1 MLSSQSSFSRTM
13 QLLMLSIVALGGMYA
28 RAELGPLQEAVKAS
42 LALSDER
49 IALLQGPALAVPLL
63 IGAIPLGL
71 LIDCYSRKYILV
83 VATLLNLLATATGG
97 VAREFSLL
105 LATRCAIGICAP
117 ATMIA
122 AYSVIAD
129 IYSLNRRGRATSAVV
144 IGAIAGTAGAF
155 ALGGE
160 LLATAGNGPDNWHR
174 VMLWTACMLLMPLVL
189 SMFLHEPARKE
200 RAFEVPSL
208 HAVRKQFGQYWAPI
222 GILLAG
228 MSLVN
233 LADGAT
239 LVWTAPTLSRT
250 FGLSTGA
257 VGAITGAAIF
267 LSGIVGPLLGGPL
280 TDFCQRSA
288 GPRRTVLLL
297 GVLALCSIPAGLFGA
312 MSTIPLTVGTLI
324 LFLVLGNAIAV
335 VVTALTISVIPNELR
350 GVSMG
355 LQWGGGALFGFGVAP
370 IVVASLSR
378 GLGGPAAIGDALA
391 IVCATASLFGALV
404 FICSRRMFWGGVQ
417 RELHAPC

>member
-1 MLSSQSSFSRTM
+1 MSSSQLSSGRTI
-13 QLLMLSIVALGGMYA
+13 QLLLLSVVALGGMYT
-28 RAELGPLQEAVKAS
+28 RAELGPLQESVKVS

-49 IALLQGPALAVPLL
+49 IALLQGPALAIPLL
-63 IGAIPLGL
+63 ICAIPLGL
-71 LIDCYSRKYILV
+71 LIDRYSRKNILA
-83 VATLLNLLATATGG
+83 VATLVNLLATAIGG
-97 VAREFSLL
+97 ATREFGLL
-105 LATRCAIGICAP
+105 LVTRCAIGICAP

-129 IYSLNRRGRATSAVV
+129 LYSMDRRGRATTAVV

-160 LLATAGNGPDNWHR
+160 LLAAAGKTPDNWHH
-174 VMLWTACMLLMPLVL
+174 VMLWTACMLFGPLVL
-189 SMFLHEPARKE
+189 TMFLREPPRKE

-208 HAVRKQFGQYWAPI
+208 RAVRKQFGQYWAPI
-222 GILLAG
+222 AVLLAG

-250 FGLSTGA
+250 FGLTTGA
-257 VGAITGAAIF
+257 VGTITGAAIF
-267 LSGIVGPLLGGPL
+267 LSGIVGPILGGPL

-312 MSTIPLTVGTLI
+312 MSTIPLTVGALI

-335 VVTALTISVIPNELR
+335 TVTALTISVIPNELR

-355 LQWGGGALFGFGVAP
+355 LQWGGGALFGFGIAP
-370 IVVASLSR
+370 VVVAWLSS
-378 GLGGPAAIGDALA
+378 GLGGPGAIGEALA
-391 IVCATASLFGALV
+391 IVCASASLFGSLV
-404 FICSRRMFWGGVQ
+404 FICSRRMFWGPVQ
-417 RELHAPC
+417 REVHASC

>member
-1 MLSSQSSFSRTM
+1 M
-13 QLLMLSIVALGGMYA
+13 QLLLLSVVALGGMYT
-28 RAELGPLQEAVKAS
+28 RAELGPLQESVKAS

-63 IGAIPLGL
+63 ICSIPLGL
-71 LIDCYSRKYILV
+71 LIDRYSRKNILA
-83 VATLLNLLATATGG
+83 VATLINLLATAIGG
-97 VAREFSLL
+97 AAHEFSLL

-122 AYSVIAD
+122 AYSVVAD
-129 IYSLNRRGRATSAVV
+129 IYSLDRRGRATTAIV

-160 LLATAGNGPDNWHR
+160 LLALAGKTPDSWHR
-174 VMLWTACMLLMPLVL
+174 VMLWTALMLLVPLAL
-189 SMFLHEPARKE
+189 TMFLREPPRKE
-200 RAFEVPSL
+200 RAFEMPSL
-208 HAVRKQFGQYWAPI
+208 RAVRKQFGQYWVPI
-222 GILLAG
+222 AILLAG

-250 FGLSTGA
+250 FGLTTGA
-257 VGAITGAAIF
+257 VGTITGGAIF
-267 LSGIVGPLLGGPL
+267 LSGVVGPLLGGPL

-288 GPRRTVLLL
+288 GPRRTVVLLS
-297 GVLALCSIPAGLFGA
+297 VLALCSIPAGLFGA
-312 MSTIPLTVGTLI
+312 MSTVPLTVGALI

-335 VVTALTISVIPNELR
+335 TVTALTISVIPNELR

-355 LQWGGGALFGFGVAP
+355 LQWGGGALFGFGIAP
-370 IVVASLSR
+370 VIVASLSS
-378 GLGGPAAIGDALA
+378 GLGGPAAIGEALA
-391 IVCATASLFGALV
+391 IVCASASLLGALV
-404 FICSRRMFWGGVQ
+404 FVFSRRMFWGAVQ
-417 RELHAPC
+417 RELHASC